1 MERGTEAAKETARTA
16 GRMAQQD
23 SGTARLHFV
32 GGVVFTGLVAVLGF
46 ALSKVPGF
54 AYMGPMACS
63 LLLAMAFRQVAGYP
77 EPLRNGIAFSSKKLL
92 RVAIV
97 LYGLKLNIDVVLAQG
112 LGLLGFAA
120 VTIVFSLLVTMWLA
134 KWWKA
139 DTGLS
144 LLLGVGTGVCGA
156 AAIAAVTPIVKA
168 KEEDT
173 AVAMG
178 MITLIGTVL
187 AVLYTVVGPLL
198 PMSATE
204 YGVWAGLSLHEL
216 AQVALAGA
224 PLGANALGMALLAKL
239 SRVFLL
245 LPLCLVLILWQ
256 RRRGKGDEA
265 RGRVEF
271 PWFLVGFLVMSVFGS
286 YVWGPVIPEPQIAT
300 DAVAKT
306 TTFLMSMA
314 MVGMG
319 LNVSLRELRSKAL
332 RPLAVLGTAS
342 ILLTVLTYFIAV
354 L

>member
-1 MERGTEAAKETARTA
+1 MGTGKGGSGMTA
-16 GRMAQQD
+16 GKAKN
-23 SGTARLHFV
+23 GGIARLHFL
-32 GGVVFTGLVAVLGF
+32 GGVVFTGIVALLGY

-54 AYMGPMACS
+54 AYIGPMACS

-92 RVAIV
+92 RAAIV

-112 LGLLGFAA
+112 LGLIGWAA
-120 VTIVFSLLVTMWLA
+120 VAIAFSILVTVWLA

-139 DTGLS
+139 DAGLS
-144 LLLGVGTGVCGA
+144 LLLGIGTGVCGA
-156 AAIAAVTPIVKA
+156 AAIAAVTQILKA

-173 AVAMG
+173 AVSMG
-178 MITLIGTVL
+178 MITLVGTVL
-187 AVLYTVVGPLL
+187 AVLYTAVGPLL
-198 PMSATE
+198 PLGAAE

-224 PLGANALGMALLAKL
+224 PLGSDALGMALLAKL

-256 RRRGKGDEA
+256 RWRGKGEEA
-265 RGRVEF
+265 QGRVEF
-271 PWFLVGFLVMSVFGS
+271 PWFLVGFLTMSVFGS
-286 YVWGPVIPEPQIAT
+286 YVWGPMIPEPQIAT

-332 RPLAVLGTAS
+332 RPLAVLGAAS
-342 ILLTVLTYFIAV
+342 VLLTALTYVIAV